1 MTFKGFLNKRLSS
14 NFQICIK
21 EKKRKLRTATETTKL
36 TLTSDPNYES
46 HFIKYSITCNEV
58 PKSIQEAEKYCA
70 VAHKLK
76 MYFFDKTLARSLS
89 N

>member
-1 MTFKGFLNKRLSS
+1 MSS

-58 PKSIQEAEKYCA
+58 SKSIQEAEKCA

-76 MYFFDKTLARSLS
+76 MYLFDKTLACSLS

>member
-1 MTFKGFLNKRLSS
+1 MSS

-36 TLTSDPNYES
+36 TLTSDPNYEA

-58 PKSIQEAEKYCA
+58 SKSIQEAEKYCA

-76 MYFFDKTLARSLS
+76 MYLFDKTLARSLS